1 MIKKS
6 AYFIFTIIFLI
17 HLNAFSQEE
26 KELRVCSEAGYA
38 PFEVVKPNGDWDGY
52 EVQVLKQFAL
62 KQHYHIKFINME
74 YDALIPSLVAKKSC
88 HLIASTLY
96 VNVTRGEMVTFS
108 HPILITK
115 SSTMIRIEDKNRFD
129 SFEKIN
135 QKSTR
140 VAVQTGTEDDL
151 YARKYLKNTTVVGY
165 SNNIDPIFALITN
178 KADIFLEDKS
188 YIQLMIKKY
197 PKKLMNNPDVLRK
210 NPDVGVAFGLRKQDH
225 LLIQEINSYID
236 EATRNGTLTKIQKDY
251 F

>member
-1 MIKKS
+1 
-6 AYFIFTIIFLI
+6 
-17 HLNAFSQEE
+17 
-26 KELRVCSEAGYA
+26 
-38 PFEVVKPNGDWDGY
+38 
-52 EVQVLKQFAL
+52 
-62 KQHYHIKFINME
+62 
-74 YDALIPSLVAKKSC
+74 
-88 HLIASTLY
+88 
-96 VNVTRGEMVTFS
+96 
-108 HPILITK
+108 
-115 SSTMIRIEDKNRFD
+115 MIRIEDKNRFD